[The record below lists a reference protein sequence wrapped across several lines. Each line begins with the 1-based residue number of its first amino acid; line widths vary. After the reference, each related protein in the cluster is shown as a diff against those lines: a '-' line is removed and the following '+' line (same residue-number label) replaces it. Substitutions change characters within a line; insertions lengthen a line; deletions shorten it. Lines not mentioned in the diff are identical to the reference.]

1 MNNYTYFAT
10 VYDRMMDNIPYEEWE
25 QYILQLFYRYGVA
38 PCSHVAELGCGT
50 GVMTRLLSSEG
61 FVMTGIDLSEDML
74 EVAKCKDTSDINY
87 ICRDMRNF
95 ELSTKQDAIISV
107 CDSMNYLLTEEDI
120 TKTFSSVKRNLKS
133 GGVFIFDLKTE
144 YFFVNEL
151 DGEVFAEDMGD
162 FSYVWRNRYN
172 REEHIHH
179 YLLEF
184 NVKSGLGKNR
194 KDNASKKDT
203 ILDHKHLRLIK
214 EHHRQRSFS
223 AGDIKQA
230 ALNAGFNKANVYDA
244 FTFRKPLKSSGRIY
258 VVMRNED

>member
-133 GGVFIFDLKTE
+133 GGVFIFDLKTD
-144 YFFVNEL
+144 YFFGNIL
-151 DGEVFAEDMGD
+151 DGHTYRDRYDD
-162 FSYVWRNRYN
+162 FLCIWKNVYN
-172 REEHIHH
+172 RQNRIHE
-179 YLLEF
+179 Y
-184 NVKSGLGKNR
+184 
-194 KDNASKKDT
+194 
-203 ILDHKHLRLIK
+203 HLRFKSRDRELN
-214 EHHRQRSFS
+214 EYREVHRQRAFS
-223 AGDIKQA
+223 ADEIIRSAKK
-230 ALNAGFNKANVYDA
+230 AGFTRGRAYGA
-244 FTFRKPLKSSGRIY
+244 FTFDKPVKNSERWYIILINSE
-258 VVMRNED
+258 V